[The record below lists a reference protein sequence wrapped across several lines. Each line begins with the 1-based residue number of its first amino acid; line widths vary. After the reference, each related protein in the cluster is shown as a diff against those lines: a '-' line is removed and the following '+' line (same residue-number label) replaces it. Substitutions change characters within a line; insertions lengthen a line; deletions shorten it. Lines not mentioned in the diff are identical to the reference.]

1 MATHHA
7 NSVSAIVC
15 NYNYGDFI
23 HETLESLARQTHR
36 LQTLIIVDDGS
47 DDLSRTVI
55 DDFLAA
61 RGDMFDQCHFI
72 RNEANE
78 GKLACLNKALA
89 FVDTRF
95 SIILD
100 SDDFVPEHAIQ
111 SLLANFL
118 KARLAAPETGF
129 VYSDSYLVNQN
140 GDVISR
146 GRSAEWSLELL
157 STHSYIPECA
167 LTLSAALKEVAPFD
181 DTIRVSS
188 LSDLRVGIRC

>member
-78 GKLACLNKALA
+78 LGKLACLNKALA
-89 FVDTRF
+89 FVDTRSFRSF
-95 SIILD
+95 SI
-100 SDDFVPEHAIQ
+100 
-111 SLLANFL
+111 
-118 KARLAAPETGF
+118 RT
-129 VYSDSYLVNQN
+129 
-140 GDVISR
+140 ISFPNT
-146 GRSAEWSLELL
+146 RSSRF
-157 STHSYIPECA
+157 SPI
-167 LTLSAALKEVAPFD
+167 F
-181 DTIRVSS
+181 
-188 LSDLRVGIRC
+188 

>member
-61 RGDMFDQCHFI
+61 RGDGPRC
-72 RNEANE
+72 
-78 GKLACLNKALA
+78 LARYKK
-89 FVDTRF
+89 DGTPIESSER
-95 SIILD
+95 
-100 SDDFVPEHAIQ
+100 
-111 SLLANFL
+111 
-118 KARLAAPETGF
+118 RAA
-129 VYSDSYLVNQN
+129 
-140 GDVISR
+140 
-146 GRSAEWSLELL
+146 
-157 STHSYIPECA
+157 
-167 LTLSAALKEVAPFD
+167 
-181 DTIRVSS
+181 
-188 LSDLRVGIRC
+188 